1 MACPVCDDR
10 ATDGDLCVAHRVM
23 AEAEVPA
30 VLEKRTP
37 PKQHDYIS
45 VASLHHG
52 LDDPEPENRWWER
65 GHATVEMLSLLAL
78 FVFILLLLQA
88 LEFQW

>member
-1 MACPVCDDR
+1 MACPVCDPR
-10 ATDGDLCVAHRVM
+10 ATDGALCVAHRVM
-23 AEAEVPA
+23 AEREPPA

-37 PKQHDYIS
+37 PK
-45 VASLHHG
+45 
-52 LDDPEPENRWWER
+52 PERLEEQR

-88 LEFQW
+88 LEFKW